1 MCGSKEG
8 LSARLE
14 FYEDANSA
22 STEDLMIWQ
31 ILFTDVKYVC
41 CKEEQQR
48 KIITIGLEGSKESI
62 SFRIC
67 ADSRSSTIK
76 WYMYCSL
83 LLAIPK
89 YTIPEIPKENDA
101 LQQGIDRYSDSR
113 KFDAGTY
120 SYIAVCLH
128 T

>member
-8 LSARLE
+8 WSARLE
-14 FYEDANSA
+14 FYEDAKSA
-22 STEDLMIWQ
+22 STEDLMIWE
-31 ILFTDVKYVC
+31 ILFTHVKYVS

-48 KIITIGLEGSKESI
+48 QIITIGLERDSKSL
-62 SFRIC
+62 SFY
-67 ADSRSSTIK
+67 ADSHSSTIK

-101 LQQGIDRYSDSR
+101 LQQGIVQYSDSH
-113 KFDAGTY
+113 KSDAG
-120 SYIAVCLH
+120 AVY